1 MRFCNVPG
9 SAFSQFSTNP
19 VEQLAPSGSFPNC
32 GSASGVFDLTGNI
45 DEWTAALDDAG
56 DLAVYVAASS
66 VSASGACDG
75 ASLVST
81 LSIEGQDPYDIEVL
95 AEIMADSPLQTY
107 EQPLLGF
114 RCCR

>member
-1 MRFCNVPG
+1 M
-9 SAFSQFSTNP
+9 
-19 VEQLAPSGSFPNC
+19 
-32 GSASGVFDLTGNI
+32 
-45 DEWTAALDDAG
+45 DEWIAAVDDAG

-66 VSASGACDG
+66 VYASGACDG

-81 LSIEGQDPYDIEVL
+81 LPIGDQDPYDIAVL
-95 AEIMADSPLQTY
+95 AEILADSPLQNY